1 MTGSIS
7 APRVADPERIGR
19 RERNKLEKRAR
30 IVAAARRL
38 FAEQGFAETTT
49 VQIAEAADIGT
60 GTLFLYARSKE
71 DLLLLVFRDEMLEVA
86 TESFEALPERASAL
100 DHIMAVFT
108 RMVEYHERDVE
119 LARMLLRELVIPADE
134 GRRLEIDEL
143 ISVIFTG
150 LDKLVRRG
158 QRAGQIAARL
168 DPALTARSIFS
179 LYYFGLLGWLSNRLG
194 RDEFLRD
201 TAAQISA
208 LCTPPS
214 QS

>member
-1 MTGSIS
+1 MTASIS
-7 APRVADPERIGR
+7 ASRGAAPERIGR

-86 TESFEALPERASAL
+86 TESFEALPECASAL
-100 DHIMAVFT
+100 DHIMAVFD
-108 RMVEYHERDVE
+108 RMVEYHERDQE
-119 LARMLLRELVIPADE
+119 LARMLLRELVIPVDE
-134 GRRLEIDEL
+134 GRRSEIDEL
-143 ISVIFTG
+143 VSVIFTG
-150 LDKLVRRG
+150 LEKLVRRG
-158 QRAGQIAARL
+158 QHSGQIAARL

-194 RDEFLRD
+194 REEFLRD
-201 TAAQISA
+201 TAAQITA
-208 LCTPPS
+208 LCDPPE